1 MEVKFENCDMPLN
14 RESLEKLSEFSNIQL
29 LLIESEREE
38 LVDGWKKVKV
48 KTKQIVLLNYHPKAI
63 ILAHDLFYESQYQNE
78 KIIGYCPLTFSEE
91 HKPLLRIV

>member
-1 MEVKFENCDMPLN
+1 MEIKFEQCNMPLN

-29 LLIESEREE
+29 LLIESERKE
-38 LVDGWKKVKV
+38 LDGWKKVKV

-63 ILAHDLFYESQYQNE
+63 ILAHDLFYESQSQNE

-91 HKPLLRIV
+91 HKSILHIV